1 MFAMLAR
8 SLFDQEGISGAT
20 TLQHCEKALEPLKK
34 VKWDMELAPWRN
46 LMIVPK
52 EDKWVMRNEKRD
64 DAVRLSVALLA
75 TFLNPKFTPDADSLL
90 ELKKK
95 CGEYLDF
102 GPDEKDIPK
111 AVDGWWN
118 ETLKNLAVKS

>member
-1 MFAMLAR
+1 M
-8 SLFDQEGISGAT
+8 GYGASPM
-20 TLQHCEKALEPLKK
+20 EK
-34 VKWDMELAPWRN
+34 

-75 TFLNPKFTPDADSLL
+75 TFLNPKFTPDPDSLL

-102 GPDEKDIPK
+102 GPEEKDIPK
-111 AVDGWWN
+111 AVDGWWR